1 MASVRRVRRIVR
13 KIDPWTV
20 LKVSFV
26 LWSVMAIGLALGMVI
41 FWSFVEA
48 AGYPSTIE
56 SFLANIGL
64 WEVGDSPMVPDSE
77 VLFRGLS
84 FLALALAVFMTGMS
98 TLTAVMYNLISDMVG
113 GIELVVLEEVSST
126 AVSNVPV
133 RPVRQ
138 VQSWQTN
145 PPENRAGTSPAS
157 DTSSGA
163 QEPATQGFT
172 A

>member
-48 AGYPSTIE
+48 AGYPSSLE

-64 WEVGDSPMVPDSE
+64 WEAGDSPVVPDSE
-77 VLFRGLS
+77 VLFRGLA
-84 FLALALAVFMTGMS
+84 FLSLALAVFMTGMS
-98 TLTAVMYNLISDMVG
+98 TLGAVMYNLISDMVG
-113 GIELVVLEEVSST
+113 GLEIVVLEEVP
-126 AVSNVPV
+126 NVPSPNAPV

-145 PPENRAGTSPAS
+145 PPESKPALEAADSKEVEKAGV
-157 DTSSGA
+157 
-163 QEPATQGFT
+163 PATK